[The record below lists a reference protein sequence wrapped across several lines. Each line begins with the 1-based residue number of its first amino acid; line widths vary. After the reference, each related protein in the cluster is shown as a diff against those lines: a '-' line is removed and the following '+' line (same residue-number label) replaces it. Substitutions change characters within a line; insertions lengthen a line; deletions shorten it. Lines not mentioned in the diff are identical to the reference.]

1 MRHMTGQRTLKQE
14 IRAKGVEFQ
23 TGKEVSL
30 TIRPALANTGIV
42 FRRIDLDPVVE
53 IKAVPKRG
61 DDVMLLTTIQS
72 NCISVSGINY
82 LMSAFA
88 NSSVDNAWV
97 DLTAEEI
104 PIMDGTDEPFN
115 FLINSENSPEVHFVF
130 SK

>member
-1 MRHMTGQRTLKQE
+1 MTGQRTLKQE
-14 IRAKGVEFQ
+14 IRAKSVSLQ
-23 TGKEVSL
+23 TGEEVSL
-30 TIRPALANTGIV
+30 TIRPAPVDTGIV

-97 DLTAEEI
+97 DLAAEEI
-104 PIMDGTDEPFN
+104 PIMDGSAEPFDS
-115 FLINSENSPEVHFVF
+115 LIRSAGIEEQGS
-130 SK
+130 

>member
-1 MRHMTGQRTLKQE
+1 MTGQRTLKQE
-14 IRAKGVEFQ
+14 IRAKSVSLQ
-23 TGKEVSL
+23 TGEEVSL
-30 TIRPALANTGIV
+30 TIRPAPVDTGIV

-61 DDVMLLTTIQS
+61 DDAMLSTTIQS

-104 PIMDGTDEPFN
+104 PIMDGTDDPFD
-115 FLINSENSPEVHFVF
+115 FLIRSVGIEEQGS
-130 SK
+130 

>member
-1 MRHMTGQRTLKQE
+1 MTVQRTLKQE
-14 IRAKGVEFQ
+14 IRANCVGLQ
-23 TGKEVSL
+23 TGEEVSL
-30 TIRPALANTGIV
+30 TIRPAPANTGIV

-61 DDVMLLTTIQS
+61 DDVMLSTTIQS

-115 FLINSENSPEVHFVF
+115 FLIRSAWIEEQDS
-130 SK
+130 

>member
-1 MRHMTGQRTLKQE
+1 MTVQRTHKQG
-14 IRAKGVEFQ
+14 IRANCVGLQ
-23 TGKEVSL
+23 TGEEVSL
-30 TIRPALANTGIV
+30 AIRPAPVDTGIV

-61 DDVMLLTTIQS
+61 DDVMLSTTIQS

-97 DLTAEEI
+97 DLTAEEV
-104 PIMDGTDEPFN
+104 PIMDGSAEPFD
-115 FLINSENSPEVHFVF
+115 FLIRSAVIEEQGS
-130 SK
+130 

>member
-1 MRHMTGQRTLKQE
+1 MTVQRTLKQE
-14 IRAKGVEFQ
+14 IRANGVGLQ

-30 TIRPALANTGIV
+30 TIRPAPANTGIV

-61 DDVMLLTTIQS
+61 DDVMLSTTIQS

-104 PIMDGTDEPFN
+104 PIMDGSAEPFDFAYPVSWN
-115 FLINSENSPEVHFVF
+115 
-130 SK
+130 

>member
-1 MRHMTGQRTLKQE
+1 MTVQRTLKQE
-14 IRAKGVEFQ
+14 IRANGVGLQ

-30 TIRPALANTGIV
+30 TIRPAPANTGIV

-61 DDVMLLTTIQS
+61 NDGMLSTTIQS
-72 NCISVSGINY
+72 NGTSVSTVEY

-104 PIMDGTDEPFN
+104 PIMDGSAEPFD
-115 FLINSENSPEVHFVF
+115 FLIRSAGIEEQGS
-130 SK
+130 

>member
-1 MRHMTGQRTLKQE
+1 MTGQRTLKQE
-14 IRAKGVEFQ
+14 IRAKSVSLQ
-23 TGKEVSL
+23 TGEEVSL
-30 TIRPALANTGIV
+30 TIRPAPVDTGIV

-61 DDVMLLTTIQS
+61 DDVMLSTTIQS

-104 PIMDGTDEPFN
+104 PIMDGSAEPFD
-115 FLINSENSPEVHFVF
+115 FLIRSVGIEEQDS
-130 SK
+130 

>member
-1 MRHMTGQRTLKQE
+1 MTGQRTLKQE
-14 IRAKGVEFQ
+14 IRAKSVSLQ
-23 TGKEVSL
+23 TGEEVSL
-30 TIRPALANTGIV
+30 TIRPAPANTGIV

-104 PIMDGTDEPFN
+104 PIMDGSAEPFD
-115 FLINSENSPEVHFVF
+115 FLIRSAGIEEQGS
-130 SK
+130 

>member
-1 MRHMTGQRTLKQE
+1 MTVQRTLKQV
-14 IRAKGVEFQ
+14 IRANGIGLQ
-23 TGKEVSL
+23 TGEEVSL
-30 TIRPALANTGIV
+30 TIRPAPANTGIV

-61 DDVMLLTTIQS
+61 DDGILSTTIQS

-97 DLTAEEI
+97 DLTAEEV
-104 PIMDGTDEPFN
+104 PIMDGTDDPFD
-115 FLINSENSPEVHFVF
+115 FLIRSAGIEEQDS
-130 SK
+130 

>member
-1 MRHMTGQRTLKQE
+1 MTGQRTLKQE
-14 IRAKGVEFQ
+14 IRAKSVSLQ
-23 TGKEVSL
+23 TGEEVSL
-30 TIRPALANTGIV
+30 TIRPASVDTGIV

-53 IKAVPKRG
+53 INAISKRG
-61 DDVMLLTTIQS
+61 DDAMLSTTIQS

-104 PIMDGTDEPFN
+104 PIMDGTDEPFD
-115 FLINSENSPEVHFVF
+115 FLIRSAGIKEQDS
-130 SK
+130 

>member
-1 MRHMTGQRTLKQE
+1 MAVQRTLKQV
-14 IRAKGVEFQ
+14 IRANGVGLQ

-30 TIRPALANTGIV
+30 TMRPAPANTGIV

-104 PIMDGTDEPFN
+104 PIMDGTDDPFD
-115 FLINSENSPEVHFVF
+115 FLIRSAGIEEQGS
-130 SK
+130 

>member
-1 MRHMTGQRTLKQE
+1 MTGQRTLKQE
-14 IRAKGVEFQ
+14 IRAKSVSLQ
-23 TGKEVSL
+23 TGEEVSL
-30 TIRPALANTGIV
+30 TIRPAPVDTGIV

-61 DDVMLLTTIQS
+61 DDVMLSTTIQS

-104 PIMDGTDEPFN
+104 PIMDGSAEPFD
-115 FLINSENSPEVHFVF
+115 FLIRSAEIEEQNS
-130 SK
+130 

>member
-1 MRHMTGQRTLKQE
+1 MTVQRTLKQV
-14 IRAKGVEFQ
+14 IRGKGVGLQ
-23 TGKEVSL
+23 TGEEVFL
-30 TIRPALANTGIV
+30 TIRPAPANTGIV

-53 IKAVPKRG
+53 IKAVPNRG
-61 DDVMLLTTIQS
+61 DDVMSSTTIQS

-104 PIMDGTDEPFN
+104 PIMDGTDEPFD
-115 FLINSENSPEVHFVF
+115 FLIRSAGIEEQDS
-130 SK
+130 